1 METRTRRIVVVAVTA
16 GVLAA
21 GALGWAAWRGA
32 SRPAL
37 ALDPPAADFGPLSAR
52 ATLTITVHN
61 TRRAPLR
68 IIAVSTSCGCTTAVV
83 DPAALPAGG
92 RAALTV
98 TFDPDA
104 HGPETGPAQHAVY
117 LRTDDPRKPEV
128 EVEVRAVVL
137 KSGAP

>member
-1 METRTRRIVVVAVTA
+1 MRRIAAVAVAA

-21 GALGWAAWRGA
+21 GALGWAAWREA

-37 ALDPPAADFGPLSAR
+37 VLDPPAADFGSLSAR
-52 ATLTITVHN
+52 ATLTITVRN
-61 TRRAPLR
+61 TGRAPVR
-68 IIAVSTSCGCTTAVV
+68 IVAVSTSCGCTTAVV

-92 RAALTV
+92 RAGLTV

-117 LRTDDPRKPEV
+117 LRTDHPRTPEV

-137 KSGAP
+137 KGGAP